1 MAHYC
6 DPSLNKKP
14 AVLLS
19 VVTWRGET
27 KCMYFFSFSFF
38 FYHTSSPQA
47 LLFYLSHF
55 SEYILV
61 LILIAFSM
69 LCSFLLLLSVPT
81 IFSNIIFF
89 KSLNSE
95 VCLPPL
101 LPLPSLPTQYPIS
114 FPLPCHF
121 CTSFKMTD

>member
-27 KCMYFFSFSFF
+27 KCMCFFSFSF